1 MSNYNH
7 NNLYFT
13 LKQINMILTKL
24 DRQLDGKNQ
33 EFRQCGSYRS

>member
-1 MSNYNH
+1 MRDYNH

-13 LKQINMILTKL
+13 LKQMILTKL
-24 DRQLDGKNQ
+24 DRKLDGKNQ